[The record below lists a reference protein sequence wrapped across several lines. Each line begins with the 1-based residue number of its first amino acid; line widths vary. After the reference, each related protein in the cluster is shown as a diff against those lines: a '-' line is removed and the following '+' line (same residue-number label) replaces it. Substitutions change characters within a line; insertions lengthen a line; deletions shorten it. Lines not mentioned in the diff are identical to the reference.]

1 MFTPETGRSAGKRS
15 KRPKDFT
22 AIRETLQG
30 IMEGQTEQVERALN
44 QLYQKS
50 PYRYLQM
57 IEKLFNHT
65 LPKPT
70 EKPEQVIRNNTFP
83 KEIIFNVLPP
93 ESKSV
98 N

>member
-1 MFTPETGRSAGKRS
+1 MFTTETGRSAGKRS
-15 KRPKDFT
+15 KRPKDQT

-30 IMEGQTEQVERALN
+30 IMEGQTEQVEQALN